1 MSPLTTLEIAYI
13 LLFLT
18 HNSFFTSLFFYFRG
32 GNEMKIEGLHKLKI
46 LKTNRVKVKNSL
58 VKKLTKIM
66 TKIKQF
72 LDLDVNIR
80 IEGATDEIIILFI
93 ELNSKN
99 PPLIV
104 QRLIDMFCVEDF
116 EYLNYSPEW
125 LIVKV
130 PISSL
135 IST

>member
-1 MSPLTTLEIAYI
+1 
-13 LLFLT
+13 
-18 HNSFFTSLFFYFRG
+18 
-32 GNEMKIEGLHKLKI
+32 MKIEGLHKLKI